1 MEVPQQIK
9 NRVLT
14 VNGIHLSSLPQQPVA
29 EEWLTKR
36 YKNPVPVLKVG
47 ATLWCSRVQGFLWD
61 QQKQAPAE
69 TTSYSDPFPAPSAAL
84 TPFPWGGA
92 LPQGI
97 THPQI
102 PTSDPASR
110 KCDLS
115 QAEFQTLLL
124 PVLTAQVQDQP
135 RIATK
140 PQLSNTVSCSII
152 INAKLASKS
161 LNISSE
167 KSFLHSFL
175 WSASVGA

>member
-1 MEVPQQIK
+1 M
-9 NRVLT
+9 
-14 VNGIHLSSLPQQPVA
+14 
-29 EEWLTKR
+29 
-36 YKNPVPVLKVG
+36 LKVG
-47 ATLWCSRVQGFLWD
+47 QLSGAVGSRASSGISGS
-61 QQKQAPAE
+61 QASAE
-69 TTSYSDPFPAPSAAL
+69 TTSYSAPFPAPSAAL
-84 TPFPWGGA
+84 TLFP
-92 LPQGI
+92 LPQEI

-140 PQLSNTVSCSII
+140 PQLSNTLSCSII

-161 LNISSE
+161 LNLSSE
-167 KSFLHSFL
+167 KSFLRSFL
-175 WSASVGA
+175 WRASVGA